1 MGGRAASDSALSLP
15 SPPSKFQANAVPT
28 PGRVSAV
35 RGGEGGRGLASFLS
49 PPPPLD
55 RIVIF
60 KALYLRR
67 HSAPIKNQPGLHF
80 QQPRSARFLE
90 RPQAF
95 LGKHPLP
102 SQPLPASQ
110 SPSVVPTASH
120 TEKRHQR
127 VRPGGPSGH
136 VQVRSPRR
144 TWSPFHV
151 LTTNPTPGAGWGRGE
166 RGRPPAASVTLALS
180 LSLLFA
186 LASCVTVISKLKPA
200 SLDL

>member
-55 RIVIF
+55 RIIIF

-144 TWSPFHV
+144 TWPPFHV
-151 LTTNPTPGAGWGRGE
+151 LTTNPTPGAGWGG
-166 RGRPPAASVTLALS
+166 GVPASCQRHTCTLS
-180 LSLLFA
+180 LSSSPWPRPS
-186 LASCVTVISKLKPA
+186 SCATVISKLKPA